1 MSNINI
7 IKICGKNSN
16 CNFDVI
22 HTRKLLN
29 YLFVA
34 FRNMEGYDTDLME
47 IISGFSFA
55 LLGDFDCLLS
65 EDSSLK
71 EDKEKTMQNID
82 KLNNFLYG
90 GYHK

>member
-65 EDSSLK
+65 EDSSL
-71 EDKEKTMQNID
+71 EQDKEKIIKNID